1 MNSDNIKS
9 SIDRTPHRSLLKALG
24 MTDEEIRRPIIG
36 VVNSQNEIVP
46 GHMHLDNIAKAAKD
60 GIRIAG
66 GTPVEVPAIA
76 VCDGIAMGHEGMKY
90 SLVSREI
97 IADSVEI
104 MAKAHQF
111 DALVLIPN
119 CDKVV
124 PGMVM
129 AAARLNIPSIIIS
142 GGPMLSVK
150 FKGCY
155 RDFNTGMEAVRT

>member
-76 VCDGIAMGHEGMKY
+76 V
-90 SLVSREI
+90 
-97 IADSVEI
+97 
-104 MAKAHQF
+104 
-111 DALVLIPN
+111 
-119 CDKVV
+119 
-124 PGMVM
+124 
-129 AAARLNIPSIIIS
+129 
-142 GGPMLSVK
+142 
-150 FKGCY
+150 
-155 RDFNTGMEAVRT
+155 